1 MAARDS
7 GSLLRLGPVPPDR
20 VVGPARPIFGF
31 VGRTPSDPGFDAGR
45 GSTFRDST
53 CTVDHA
59 APDTRRTS
67 RVWPGPL
74 LDVPER
80 FDPKGTLMRGTIQ
93 KKGKKWYAVVYDGV
107 NPATGEY
114 RRRWVQAGTRRGD
127 AEKLLADLV
136 KRAHRG
142 ETVVSEKLT
151 LGEYLTERWLPIQ
164 EARLRKSSFD
174 AYRRNVELHVVPG
187 LGKRQ
192 LDQLTPEDIDMFYAA
207 LLKSGRK
214 KRPGE
219 KGPAKG
225 LAPKTVHN
233 IHVMLNK
240 ALSDAARKGT
250 VVRNVVAL
258 ADAPSLEARK
268 RPEIKAWE
276 IDQLVRFL
284 DAISSHRMAAA
295 FEFAANTGMRRGEVL
310 GVRWR
315 DIDFDAGRVSVRQAL
330 VSVSY
335 KVSISDVKTGTSR
348 RTIDIEE
355 DLVQVLR
362 DWRKVRTEERDGVE
376 PAPDDLVFVK
386 ADGTS
391 PHPDVFSQLFDRT
404 VAKID
409 VPDIS
414 LHDLR
419 HTHATLLLK
428 AGVNV
433 KVVSERLGHANIA
446 FTMHVYQH
454 VLPGMQAAA
463 ADTFSL
469 LLRNER
475 NKARADLEEDEA
487 GDPDEDDDVGE
498 RDLDV
503 DPSDDG
509 DEDER

>member
-1 MAARDS
+1 
-7 GSLLRLGPVPPDR
+7 
-20 VVGPARPIFGF
+20 
-31 VGRTPSDPGFDAGR
+31 
-45 GSTFRDST
+45 
-53 CTVDHA
+53 
-59 APDTRRTS
+59 
-67 RVWPGPL
+67 
-74 LDVPER
+74 
-80 FDPKGTLMRGTIQ
+80 MRGTVQ
-93 KKGKKWYAVVYDGV
+93 KKGKKWYAVIYDGV
-107 NPATGEY
+107 NPATGNY
-114 RRRWVQAGTRRGD
+114 RRRWVQAGTRRAD
-127 AEKLLADLV
+127 AEKLLAELV
-136 KRAHRG
+136 KRAHLG

-151 LGEYLTERWLPIQ
+151 LEEYLRDRWLPIQ
-164 EARLRKSSFD
+164 ESRVRPSTLSS
-174 AYRRNVELHVVPG
+174 YRRNIELHVIPA

-192 LDQLTPEDIDMFYAA
+192 LDQLSADDIDLFYAG
-207 LLKSGRK
+207 LLKNGRR

-225 LAPKTVHN
+225 LAPKSVHN

-250 VVRNVVAL
+250 VVRNVAAL
-258 ADAPSLEARK
+258 ADPPSLAAQK

-284 DAISSHRMAAA
+284 EAISSHRLAPA

-315 DIDFDAGRVSVRQAL
+315 DIDLDSARVSVRQAL
-330 VSVSY
+330 VSVAY
-335 KVSISDVKTGTSR
+335 KVSISDVKTGMSR

-362 DWRKVRTEERDGVE
+362 DWRKVRTEERDGIE
-376 PAPDDLVFVK
+376 PAQDDLVFVK

-428 AGVNV
+428 AAVPV
-433 KVVSERLGHANIA
+433 KVVSERLGHANVA
-446 FTMHVYQH
+446 FTMNVYQH

-463 ADTFSL
+463 AETFSD
-469 LLRNER
+469 LLRTER
-475 NKARADLEEDEA
+475 RKARPDADEEPEDEA
-487 GDPDEDDDVGE
+487 DEAESPDSDDDALE
-498 RDLDV
+498 A
-503 DPSDDG
+503 
-509 DEDER
+509 DE